1 MAIWDNF
8 GKKASETTAKAMQK
22 AKDMAEI
29 SRLNSLI
36 SDEEHKINDIY
47 NQIGRRYVSLHIT
60 DGEAA
65 FSELL
70 TALQQTEHQVQ
81 ALQRQVQ
88 DIKGVQRCVKCGAEI
103 PLGSAFCSSCGAPVA
118 AAAPVVTQPPTGFL
132 HCPHCGDLVKIGM
145 RFCTSCGTPLQQE
158 IVKSAP

>member
-36 SDEEHKINDIY
+36 SEEEHKINDIY

-60 DGEAA
+60 DDEAA

-81 ALQRQVQ
+81 VLQRQVQ
-88 DIKGVQRCVKCGAEI
+88 DIKGVQRCLKCGAEI
-103 PLGSAFCSSCGAPVA
+103 PQESAFCQIPWGFQRNRSCPGKIRRTLLSPW
-118 AAAPVVTQPPTGFL
+118 PPPLSEACRKAFL
-132 HCPHCGDLVKIGM
+132 W
-145 RFCTSCGTPLQQE
+145 
-158 IVKSAP
+158 